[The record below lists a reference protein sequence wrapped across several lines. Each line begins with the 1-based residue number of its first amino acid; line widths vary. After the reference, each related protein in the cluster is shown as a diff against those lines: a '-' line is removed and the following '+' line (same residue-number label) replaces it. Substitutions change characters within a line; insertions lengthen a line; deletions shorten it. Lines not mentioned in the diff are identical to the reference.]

1 MRIIIKQAGAEL
13 SYVMRWV
20 ILLNGRVY
28 KSISSL
34 ALDDKNSQ
42 PIAKFSGTV
51 SLRSLD
57 DDWRSEGWMN
67 AKGETSMPTIETA
80 YSTQIGFKIGFILDT
95 HYPENYSKLDRD
107 RPTSFYTIGSTAII
121 DQATNKPYMPY
132 GDMTLNHVKFEY
144 KEVE

>member
-1 MRIIIKQAGAEL
+1 
-13 SYVMRWV
+13 MRWV

-57 DDWRSEGWMN
+57 YDWPNLKRGGWMN

-95 HYPENYSKLDRD
+95 HYPENYSKLDWD